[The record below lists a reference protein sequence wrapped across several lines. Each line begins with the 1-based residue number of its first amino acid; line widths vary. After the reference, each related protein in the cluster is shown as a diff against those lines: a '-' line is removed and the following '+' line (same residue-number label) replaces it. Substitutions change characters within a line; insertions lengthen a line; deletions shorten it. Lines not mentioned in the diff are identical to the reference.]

1 MSDVNALSE
10 QTMRD
15 FIRRE
20 LPKIN
25 EEILDDAII
34 QIGFARAQYSR
45 YANARKCTNSRFTYK
60 SKKASCRRMMTKIAE
75 LKSEL
80 QQADLMLLDEMHE
93 YVGYSHFQGEVTA
106 QLDRLSTTCEV
117 LLKTIPTFVERGR
130 PVDRI
135 LYDWVLNMIR
145 IYEDLFKPRV
155 RRRPGAKRP
164 KEIDHR
170 KNGKFMK
177 YLKCWK
183 PDELPIY
190 GDKLSP
196 RTIHRILKFRQYYRD
211 DLRNTFKPDNTYS
224 SKIWANRKPT
234 REKKK

>member
-1 MSDVNALSE
+1 MSNVNAVSE

-20 LPKIN
+20 LPRIS
-25 EEILDDAII
+25 EESLDDAII

-45 YANARKCTNSRFTYK
+45 YANARKRTNSRFTYK

-106 QLDRLSTTCEV
+106 KLDRLSTTCEV

-130 PVDRI
+130 PLDRI

-145 IYEDLFKPRV
+145 IYEDLFK
-155 RRRPGAKRP
+155 P

-196 RTIHRILKFRQYYRD
+196 RTILRVVEFRQHYKD
-211 DLRNTFKPDNTYS
+211 DLRNTFKPDNIYS